1 MEVRTRLRDQRQRL
15 LLQWAHAG
23 SEAAFR
29 QLYRELC
36 GPVMGYLA
44 ARIRPREEAEDLCS
58 QIFMRFLQRL
68 DQYDGDRG
76 SVLSWIL
83 SMSRNALIDRL
94 RSLRPTSSLDENFDA
109 VDPSPDPLDRIVE
122 GEEARFV
129 HGVLA
134 NHPAELREL
143 YSLRFA
149 HGLRY
154 AEIGEMLG
162 ISEAAVKQRFSR
174 SLRELRSTLEQRNE
188 KGGANH
194 ADWKAQ
200 RNPQGSA

>member
-1 MEVRTRLRDQRQRL
+1 
-15 LLQWAHAG
+15 
-23 SEAAFR
+23 
-29 QLYRELC
+29 
-36 GPVMGYLA
+36 MGYLA

-58 QIFMRFLQRL
+58 QIFLRFSQRL
-68 DQYDGDRG
+68 EQYDGARG

-94 RSLRPTSSLDENFDA
+94 RSLRPTSTLDESIDI
-109 VDPSPDPLDRIVE
+109 VDPSPNPLERIVE

-129 HGVLA
+129 HGLLA
-134 NHPAELREL
+134 DHPPEVREMF
-143 YSLRFA
+143 SLRFA

-162 ISEAAVKQRFSR
+162 MSESAVKQRFSR
-174 SLRELRSTLEQRNE
+174 NLRQLRSTLEQRNN

-194 ADWKAQ
+194 ADWQAQ